1 MKWKLKSEHS
11 LQLRC
16 WGDEC
21 VVYNDLSGDTHLV
34 GSVGAQIL
42 HILQR
47 SPSDSALLNKSI
59 ASFLNTEIN
68 DELILQLEQILM
80 DFDKLAL
87 IERT

>member
-1 MKWKLKSEHS
+1 M
-11 LQLRC
+11 
-16 WGDEC
+16 
-21 VVYNDLSGDTHLV
+21 
-34 GSVGAQIL
+34 GSVGAQLL
-42 HILQR
+42 HTLQQ
-47 SPSDSALLNKSI
+47 SPSDSVLLNKSI